1 MEKLVSHNFEEW
13 GELVPLTNIS
23 VEEVFCVLLPLSQW
37 TKDSLTSGF
46 CLLCERL
53 QSAFI
58 PRSGDSSV
66 VIDVYWIQL
75 WVVMESNGNMTL
87 RFTCYFSPLFWRDD
101 EFHPSPFKLRNCWVW
116 KRHWS
121 QRIVTSMHSWFY
133 RHFTAFWAHLSTA
146 NVDVNGLSHV

>member
-1 MEKLVSHNFEEW
+1 MSHNSKEW

-23 VEEVFCVLLPLSQW
+23 VEEIFSILIPLSQR

-58 PRSGDSSV
+58 PRSDDFSV
-66 VIDVYWIQL
+66 VMDIYWIQL
-75 WVVMESNGNMTL
+75 CVVMESNGNMTL
-87 RFTCYFSPLFWRDD
+87 RCTCYFSPLLWCNDK
-101 EFHPSPFKLRNCWVW
+101 FHPSPFKLKNCCWVW

-133 RHFTAFWAHLSTA
+133 LHFPAFRAHLSTA
-146 NVDVNGLSHV
+146 NVDVSGLSRV